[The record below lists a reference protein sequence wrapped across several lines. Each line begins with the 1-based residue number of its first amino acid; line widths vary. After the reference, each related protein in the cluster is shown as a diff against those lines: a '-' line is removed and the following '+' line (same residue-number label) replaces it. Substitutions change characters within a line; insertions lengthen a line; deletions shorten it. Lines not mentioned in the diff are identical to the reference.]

1 MPQLLYLVIGISL
14 VLRTLSLLKILPIN
28 PWFHLLADGGVDF
41 LVSFCFLFF
50 FQIHSLNVELCRC
63 SGFVQSFAAVTA
75 VKPGWEYRA
84 GNLDVIRYVP
94 QLKSQ

>member
-1 MPQLLYLVIGISL
+1 MVELIFWLVF
-14 VLRTLSLLKILPIN
+14 V
-28 PWFHLLADGGVDF
+28 WV
-41 LVSFCFLFF
+41 FF

-75 VKPGWEYRA
+75 VNPGWEYRA
-84 GNLDVIRYVP
+84 GNLDVIRYMP